1 MNLRGWF
8 ALSTLVV
15 ASLAC
20 GMTSPAQPTVFAL
33 PATPAFVTAAPA
45 LPAPALPA
53 TEAPAGGAPATEFRD
68 DFDGTLGPGWQW
80 VGEDT
85 GTWSLTAAPGYM
97 RLPAGNSNINDR
109 PARNF
114 LVRQAPQG
122 NFEIE
127 TSTRF
132 TPTARYQIAGL
143 LVYDSQGNAL
153 QFGPAYAACPG
164 GFEGGCVYFD
174 SYQGGQFIEP
184 NFATDVGGVVLSFL
198 KLRREGSTY
207 TASYSADGASWQVI
221 GSRQSNITPRFV
233 GLLAAQGYDAQ
244 ESADFDY
251 FTLRPLP

>member
-1 MNLRGWF
+1 MNSRGWF
-8 ALSTLVV
+8 ALSALFV

-20 GMTSPAQPTVFAL
+20 SLFSPVQPTAFAL
-33 PATPAFVTAAPA
+33 PPTQAFATAAPA
-45 LPAPALPA
+45 QWA
-53 TEAPAGGAPATEFRD
+53 TAAATAAATTAEFRD
-68 DFDGTLGPGWQW
+68 DFDGALGAGWQW
-80 VGEDT
+80 LGEDT
-85 GTWSLTAAPGYM
+85 SAWSLTAAPGYL
-97 RLPAGNSNINDR
+97 RLRAGKSNINDR

-114 LVRQAPQG
+114 LVREAPQG

-143 LVYDSQGNAL
+143 LVYDSQGNAM
-153 QFGPAYAACPG
+153 QFGPAYSACPG

-174 SYQGGQFIEP
+174 SYEGGQFIEP
-184 NFATDVGGVVLSFL
+184 NFATDVGGVLLSFL
-198 KLRREGSTY
+198 RLRREGSTY

-221 GSRQSNITPRFV
+221 GWRQSSITPRFV
-233 GLLAAQGYDAQ
+233 GLLAAQGYDGE